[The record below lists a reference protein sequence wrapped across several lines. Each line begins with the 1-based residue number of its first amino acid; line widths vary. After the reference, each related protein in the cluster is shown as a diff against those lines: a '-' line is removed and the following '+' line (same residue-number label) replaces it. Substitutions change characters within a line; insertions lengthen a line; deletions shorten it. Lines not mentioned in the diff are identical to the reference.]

1 MCLHFPP
8 TIFYIIFRGK
18 FRNKNLIKNNLSE
31 VHHFLALLFFLFNLF
46 LNNTRSSL
54 FFFPLRI
61 SVTILS
67 FRNLDIKRIV
77 NISFVL
83 LLDRSLIRELVYS
96 LHYTHIYRT
105 QSHHRLMFSVP
116 VCICHPNNLP
126 RMRWA
131 TITGHWGRRSDVN
144 VGPPSTR

>member
-1 MCLHFPP
+1 M
-8 TIFYIIFRGK
+8 FRGN
-18 FRNKNLIKNNLSE
+18 FRNKNLIKNNLPE
-31 VHHFLALLFFLFNLF
+31 VHHFFWLYFFFSLI
-46 LNNTRSSL
+46 SSWTIQEVHC

-67 FRNLDIKRIV
+67 FRNLDIKHIV
-77 NISFVL
+77 KISVVL

-116 VCICHPNNLP
+116 VWICHPNNLP

-131 TITGHWGRRSDVN
+131 MITGHWGRWSDVN
-144 VGPPSTR
+144 VSPPSTR